1 MFRIFVGVLSPRE
14 RTYGTLSAINQRL
27 YLETATGSFWR
38 EAVIKS
44 LALLRNKRHP
54 RLCHAVY
61 TEKIM
66 LGETVARLCSRAK
79 SGRKLMNTSLKRGRV
94 ILVAGQ

>member
-1 MFRIFVGVLSPRE
+1 
-14 RTYGTLSAINQRL
+14 L

-66 LGETVARLCSRAK
+66 LEKRRPRFAAGP
-79 SGRKLMNTSLKRGRV
+79 SLG
-94 ILVAGQ
+94 GN